1 MKIKFFKILK
11 TSNFIKINISNSYNH
26 QMLFVDYKNFIK
38 LKIKIIIKLLLYI
51 FKFLIFFRFKSKIFN
66 LT

>member
-26 QMLFVDYKNFIK
+26 QKLFVDYKNFIK
-38 LKIKIIIKLLLYI
+38 LKIKK
-51 FKFLIFFRFKSKIFN
+51 
-66 LT
+66 